1 MESKKFKG
9 TKTRGR
15 ENCHYC
21 HCQREQ
27 FFRQLGQYLHCY
39 NISHHDCYD
48 GWKYGH
54 NSDKIRI
61 RVC

>member
-1 MESKKFKG
+1 MENKKIQGDKNYCL
-9 TKTRGR
+9 RGR

-39 NISHHDCYD
+39 NISHHDNDYND
-48 GWKYGH
+48 
-54 NSDKIRI
+54 
-61 RVC
+61 